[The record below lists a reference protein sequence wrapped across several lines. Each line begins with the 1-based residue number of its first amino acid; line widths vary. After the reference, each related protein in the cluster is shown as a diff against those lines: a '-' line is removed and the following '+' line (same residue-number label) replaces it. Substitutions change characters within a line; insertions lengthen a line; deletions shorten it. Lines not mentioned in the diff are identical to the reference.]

1 MFHLAFD
8 RALLPFKYHRPA
20 FEPLFRLPSEWSG
33 KIADLAQGVPLASFH

>member
-33 KIADLAQGVPLASFH
+33 KSRTLRRESLGAS